1 MSRFYR
7 SKFPKVGDIVMC
19 QTAEVFPET
28 AYLDLLEYGNM
39 RGIIIASEA
48 SRRLLNSMNRLF
60 SVGKKVVA
68 MVHNVD
74 VEKGY
79 IDLSKKHL
87 GEEEITACENRYHV
101 GLAAHR
107 MVHRVMEIHKVYGES
122 AWSDW
127 GWSLNYDVLQ
137 SMSKE
142 PSHEGWKILPSE
154 FHETMKKLLDA
165 RFQVRPVTVKAIMEV
180 CCPSEGVDGL
190 KALFAPFKV
199 VLGSEC
205 RCRVVSSPRYV
216 VTVETTDVESAKRSM
231 AECIDEMSKKLADLP
246 NGLFNLVEA
255 PNAVS
260 EEEFDVKKLLE
271 GMTNEEK
278 EENEE
283 DEDEDGWE

>member
-1 MSRFYR
+1 
-7 SKFPKVGDIVMC
+7 MC
-19 QTAEVFPET
+19 QTAEVGAT
-28 AYLDLLEYGNM
+28 SAYLELLEYGGM

-60 SVGKKVVA
+60 SVGRKVVA
-68 MVHNVD
+68 CVNNVD

-79 IDLSKKHL
+79 IDLSKKHV
-87 GEEEITACENRYHV
+87 GEEEITQCENRYHTA
-101 GLAAHR
+101 LAAHR
-107 MVHRVMEIHKVYGES
+107 IVARVMEIHEVDE
-122 AWSDW
+122 WELW
-127 GWSLNYDVLQ
+127 GWDLDHDTLK
-137 SMSKE
+137 SMSKSE
-142 PSHEGWKILPSE
+142 DDPGWKILPKK
-154 FHETMKKLLDA
+154 FHDDMKKLLDA
-165 RFQVRPVTVKAIMEV
+165 RFQVRPVTVKAIVEV

-190 KALFAPFKV
+190 KALFAPFKE

-216 VTVETTDVESAKRSM
+216 VTVETTQVQKVKELM

-271 GMTNEEK
+271 GITNEERQ
-278 EENEE
+278 EDEEE
-283 DEDEDGWE
+283 DEDEWE